1 MSFEWQQLTIR
12 FLFFFFFFTIGSF
25 KVNDL
30 SDFNCFLAKAFY
42 FREKTKK
49 NIDFPGRRLK
59 MALFKSKLSVSEL
72 KTKLS
77 SLAILTIY

>member
-1 MSFEWQQLTIR
+1 MNIR
-12 FLFFFFFFTIGSF
+12 FLFFFFFTIGSF

-42 FREKTKK
+42 FREKKK

-59 MALFKSKLSVSEL
+59 MALFKCKLSVSEL
-72 KTKLS
+72 KRELS
-77 SLAILTIY
+77 SLAKLTIY